1 MLRSRG
7 NINKENVF
15 VRSVLLVDDDPQT
28 LYICKS
34 ILQNADFENI
44 FTIEDSREVLSFLE
58 KQPVAIVILDLK
70 MPFLSGQELLAII
83 AKEYP
88 EITVIIMSAGDEVD
102 TVVDCMQ
109 IGAIDYLL
117 KPVNPTRLVSSLK
130 RGFEFCSLKHE
141 TYNLKK
147 QLLADD
153 MENVS
158 AFAAIITRNKK
169 MRSIFRYIEAIALS
183 REPVLITGETG
194 AGKELIAR
202 AVHEV
207 SGRKGDFVAVN
218 VAGLDDTMFSDALFG
233 HSKGAFTGADSSRTG
248 FIAKAQGGTLFL
260 DEIGDLQELSQVKLL
275 RLLQEK
281 AYYPL
286 GSDVSTKTDCRVV
299 CATNKN
305 LKKLIAEKTFRKD
318 FYYRLLAH
326 KIHIPSLQERK
337 EDLPLLLD
345 TFLAEAG
352 KDMKKKKPVPPP
364 ELLTLLSTYHFPGN
378 IRELRAMVFD
388 AVSRHKSG
396 RLPLE
401 SFKTI
406 IGEEQ
411 ANTGAAD
418 FIPEE
423 NVIFPFDNEGR
434 FPTLKECEQYL
445 IREAMQQAAGN
456 QGIAATLLGISRQA
470 LNRRILRQPSLA
482 EPLP

>member
-1 MLRSRG
+1 MS
-7 NINKENVF
+7 KENLF
-15 VRSVLLVDDDPQT
+15 DRSILLVDDDAQT
-28 LYICKS
+28 LYLGRN
-34 ILQNADFENI
+34 ILERADFKNI
-44 FTIEDSREVLSFLE
+44 FTLDDSREVLSFLA
-58 KQPVAIVILDLK
+58 KQKVSILVLDLV
-70 MPFLSGQELLAII
+70 MPFLSGQELLATIT
-83 AKEYP
+83 KEYP
-88 EITVIIMSAGDEVD
+88 EISVIVMSAAGEID

-109 IGAIDYLL
+109 RGAIDYLP
-117 KPVNPTRLVSSLK
+117 KPVEPTRLVSSIRK
-130 RGFEFCSLKHE
+130 GFEFCALKHE

-147 QLLADD
+147 HLLAEDL
-153 MENVS
+153 ENDS
-158 AFAAIITRNKK
+158 AFAAIITRSKK
-169 MRSIFRYIEAIALS
+169 MRSIFHYVEAIALS

-207 SGRKGDFVAVN
+207 SGRKGEFVPVN

-233 HSKGAFTGADSSRTG
+233 HGKGAFTGADSSRTG
-248 FIAKAQGGTLFL
+248 FIAKAEGGTLFL

-286 GSDVSTKTDCRVV
+286 GSDVSIKTSCRVV
-299 CATNKN
+299 CATNRN
-305 LKKLIAEKTFRKD
+305 LKRLITERKFRKD

-352 KDMKKKKPVPPP
+352 KTMKKKKPVPPP
-364 ELLTLLSTYHFPGN
+364 ELVTLLSTYHFPGN

-388 AVSRHKSG
+388 AVSRHNSG
-396 RLPLE
+396 RLSLE

-411 ANTGAAD
+411 AGTDAALPTQEESD
-418 FIPEE
+418 FSLLSSK
-423 NVIFPFDNEGR
+423 GR
-434 FPTLKECEQYL
+434 FPTLKECERYL

-470 LNRRILRQPSLA
+470 LNRRLLRQPSLA
-482 EPLP
+482 EPLS